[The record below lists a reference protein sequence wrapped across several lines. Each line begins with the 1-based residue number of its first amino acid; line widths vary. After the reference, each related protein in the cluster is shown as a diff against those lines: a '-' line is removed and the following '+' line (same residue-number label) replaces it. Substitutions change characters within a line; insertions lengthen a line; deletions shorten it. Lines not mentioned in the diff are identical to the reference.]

1 MLQLFSQTYAKE
13 TKLSEDTV
21 FFTFKMLNLLL
32 TAICIREE
40 LKKMSSLLV
49 SHFSFTLY
57 QRKSPAKLPFDAGT
71 SWPIWK
77 NLGLFAVLP

>member
-40 LKKMSSLLV
+40 LKKMSSL
-49 SHFSFTLY
+49 
-57 QRKSPAKLPFDAGT
+57 
-71 SWPIWK
+71 
-77 NLGLFAVLP
+77 